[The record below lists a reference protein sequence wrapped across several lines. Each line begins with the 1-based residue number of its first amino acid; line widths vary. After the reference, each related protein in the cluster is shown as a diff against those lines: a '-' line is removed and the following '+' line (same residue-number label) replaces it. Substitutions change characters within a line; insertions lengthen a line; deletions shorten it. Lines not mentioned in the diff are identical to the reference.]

1 MTPSTLSRYEV
12 RLIDSRSPHF
22 VLLECWGI
30 YDREQHEYVRVP
42 GSSDR
47 IRRFYIKSVA
57 EAHLRHSGIYP
68 NCSTA
73 EGKCTT

>member
-1 MTPSTLSRYEV
+1 MTAPSTLSRYEI
-12 RLIDSRSPHF
+12 RLIDSQSPHF

-47 IRRFYIKSVA
+47 IRRFYTVSAA
-57 EAHLRHSGIYP
+57 EAYLRHSG
-68 NCSTA
+68 T
-73 EGKCTT
+73 